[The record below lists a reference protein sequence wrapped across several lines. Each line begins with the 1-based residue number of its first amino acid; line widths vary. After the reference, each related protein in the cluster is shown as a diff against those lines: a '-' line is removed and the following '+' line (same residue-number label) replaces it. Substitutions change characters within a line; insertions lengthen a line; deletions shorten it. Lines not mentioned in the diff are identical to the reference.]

1 MKGAEFRF
9 YKWLIGVV
17 YLVLFILIIV
27 SLAI

>member
-9 YKWLIGVV
+9 YKWFIGVV
-17 YLVLFILIIV
+17 YLMLFVLIVV